1 MGKKEITPLRS
12 RQRYPSSR
20 RGSPNQTRNQ
30 RKRER
35 IKTAFL
41 VVALLIML
49 VLCMRLFLAGWVH
62 PAEQHITGTAYAA
75 SIMGEGATWA

>member
-12 RQRYPSSR
+12 RRQYPSSG
-20 RGSPNQTRNQ
+20 RGSANQTRNQ

-35 IKTAFL
+35 IKTAL
-41 VVALLIML
+41 MVVVLLIAL

-75 SIMGEGATWA
+75 SILGESGTWE

>member
-1 MGKKEITPLRS
+1 MKKKEITPLRS
-12 RQRYPSSR
+12 RWRYPSSG

-30 RKRER
+30 IKRER
-35 IKTAFL
+35 IKTAL
-41 VVALLIML
+41 MVVVLLIMC

-75 SIMGEGATWA
+75 SILGESGTWE